1 MKNVAA
7 IVLPGLPGPGVLP
20 ALATLALLGGCPS
33 PEGNAPT
40 LWLALDG
47 RETEVKLVD
56 FEPPPY

>member
-1 MKNVAA
+1 MKNAVVRTGRTG
-7 IVLPGLPGPGVLP
+7 IPM
-20 ALATLALLGGCPS
+20 LATLALLGGCPS
-33 PEGNAPT
+33 PEENAPT